1 MAPSPLLPRYQAAA
15 TSLNGMVVG
24 MPFATSLHSL
34 WVDGVLPL
42 AHDNEQSV
50 QQRCAELVR
59 EAVADRV
66 ISWHESDADHAE
78 DGECDGEG
86 VDDGGGS
93 AQIEYAANE

>member
-1 MAPSPLLPRYQAAA
+1 MLAKVSLVLLVLLDGPLTPSPSLYQAAA

-78 DGECDGEG
+78 DGECGSEG
-86 VDDGGGS
+86 VR
-93 AQIEYAANE
+93 